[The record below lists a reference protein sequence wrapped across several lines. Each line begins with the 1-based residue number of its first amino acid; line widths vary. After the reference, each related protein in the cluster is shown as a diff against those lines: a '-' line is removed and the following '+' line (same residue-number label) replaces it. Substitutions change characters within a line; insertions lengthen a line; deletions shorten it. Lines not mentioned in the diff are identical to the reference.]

1 MDASPM
7 LSAVVQATILHI
19 IGVIVSS
26 RFSAGAYDEVW
37 EDPVFRDY
45 WAVMGNLTTPLP
57 AGQNAT
63 AAAAAAAAAA
73 ATATSTNNS
82 TAMALLNPTSTN
94 SSSNSSSFYTTPDH
108 PGPEQWSW
116 WYIPNRIL
124 TTLLMNALLYL
135 WAVGLERA
143 FPTRPRGDLS
153 AVPKREK
160 VVVELSEEHEEEVV
174 KQWIARGRVRR
185 SSISWCNT
193 LIKWLLDVT
202 VRATL
207 EVLLWGLLVHLLD
220 GKVWDT
226 PGEFW
231 GDVIQMGVGSWIAFW
246 ITGGPLISLV
256 SLVIVP
262 APKRIV
268 FENAL
273 NLASSVFFHW
283 FLSKAAAWVIKQD
296 VVQEFLRSSIEAA
309 KDMEQH
315 KRWAEKGRLLDELT
329 YLHPDIVRR
338 LKAPG
343 GAAAYL
349 DIGCCFGQD
358 LRRLVLDG
366 VPSEHLVG
374 LDNAGPLMELGKD
387 LFLDG
392 ATLRSRFVVADVFRG
407 PGQGT
412 AWTRLLSD
420 PPARAAAG
428 GGGGGSGFDV
438 VHCSAF
444 FHLFPLPDQIAAAKQ
459 IAPLVKQG
467 GLLVGRQIG
476 SVRPGDV
483 PAIDEGSVSF
493 RHDVESLAAMW
504 DEVGAATGTGW
515 EVTGDMDMVGVNP
528 DSPVENADSRRLLFT
543 ITRVR

>member
-231 GDVIQMGVGSWIAFW
+231 GDVIQ
-246 ITGGPLISLV
+246 
-256 SLVIVP
+256 
-262 APKRIV
+262 
-268 FENAL
+268 
-273 NLASSVFFHW
+273 
-283 FLSKAAAWVIKQD
+283 
-296 VVQEFLRSSIEAA
+296 
-309 KDMEQH
+309 
-315 KRWAEKGRLLDELT
+315 
-329 YLHPDIVRR
+329 
-338 LKAPG
+338 APG